1 MLKPV
6 VHYYGIIWNHVCETF
21 ENFKALL
28 EFKEYFIQLKKN
40 TKQTNNPKPVIQNV
54 NK

>member
-1 MLKPV
+1 MGLYEIMCVK
-6 VHYYGIIWNHVCETF
+6 I

-28 EFKEYFIQLKKN
+28 EFKEYFIQLKKKKQN
-40 TKQTNNPKPVIQNV
+40 TEQTNNLQPVIQNV